1 MPSLNVRRGQ
11 IIAAGRLPRMA
22 SRYGEEWLD
31 ETDLPDPL
39 EAIDE
44 IKKAH
49 FDADVFTFS
58 QHVPDIEPR
67 YRFPMDWDNAAI
79 IKIATYECWWNALP
93 QIARRNVRTAT
104 KKGISV
110 RVVPFDD
117 ELVRGI
123 VSLYN
128 ECPVRLGK
136 PFWHYGK
143 TFDTVKKENSTFL
156 EKSTFLGAF
165 YEEQLVG
172 FIKMV
177 RVDRTGSIMQILAR
191 VSHQD
196 KRTTNALIAKAV
208 EICASLGMSHLKY
221 CKFIYGANDSSLL
234 TDFKRRNGFEQISYP
249 RYYVPLTIRG
259 RMAVIAGLHR
269 GLKGMLPTPV
279 LKFALRMRE
288 RYYSL
293 STERSPIDAE

>member
-1 MPSLNVRRGQ
+1 LSTRKGQ
-11 IIAAGRLPRMA
+11 LIASGRFPRIA
-22 SRYGEEWLD
+22 SRFGEEWLD
-31 ETDLPDPL
+31 EVDLADPL
-39 EAIDE
+39 EAIDAIRE
-44 IKKAH
+44 TH

-67 YRFPMDWDNAAI
+67 YRFPMDWDNAALI
-79 IKIATYECWWNALP
+79 RITTYDNWWNALP
-93 QIARRNVRTAT
+93 QIARRNVRTAA

-110 RVVPFDD
+110 RVVPYDD

-123 VSLYN
+123 VNLYN

-143 TFDTVKKENSTFL
+143 SFEAVKKENSTFL
-156 EKSTFLGAF
+156 DKSTFLGAYF
-165 YEEQLVG
+165 EEELVG

-177 RVDRTGSIMQILAR
+177 RVDRTASIMQILAR

-196 KRTTNALIAKAV
+196 KRTTNALIAKSV
-208 EICASLGMSHLKY
+208 EVSTGLGMSHLKY

-234 TDFKRRNGFEQISYP
+234 TDFKRRNGFEQVSYP
-249 RYYVPLTIRG
+249 RYFVPLTVRG
-259 RMAVIAGLHR
+259 RLAVMAGLHR
-269 GLKGMLPTPV
+269 GLKGMLPAPV
-279 LKFALRMRE
+279 LKFGLRVRE

-293 STERSPIDAE
+293 SKERSPIDTE